1 MYINSLS
8 RRANVTEN
16 ERKVIFV
23 THAVTDNA
31 QTAKLRIFS
40 RTNHCCVLITKW
52 RLYSSL
58 GLTVFLSLM

>member
-31 QTAKLRIFS
+31 QTAKLRIF
-40 RTNHCCVLITKW
+40 LEQITVV
-52 RLYSSL
+52 Y
-58 GLTVFLSLM
+58 